1 VTKPS
6 TPAAPLALL
15 VPFQRHNNRSDS
27 NQRRQIIHC
36 EARAQRSRAE
46 FSVAT
51 LPTSR
56 NIRPT
61 RKTMRIIEPHIHCYS
76 RTTDDYEKMTLAGIE
91 AVIEPAFWL
100 GGARTS
106 VGTFVDYFDH
116 LLGFERQRAAAY
128 GIAHFATLSVN
139 PREAN
144 NRAVAEQVVELLPD
158 FLQRDGVVGLGE
170 VGFDRNTPDEEEI
183 LRRQLRIARK
193 LICPIIVHSPHQ
205 HKKIGVERL
214 LAIIDEERIEHGLV
228 DLDHCTEETMSLF
241 AQRPRMWRGLTVYP
255 ITKLSVERAAN
266 IVQQYGVDRLLIN
279 SSADWGVSDPLSVP
293 RVVRELERRGVP
305 RDQIEKLVFHNPFE
319 FYSQS
324 PRFTFK
330 K

>member
-1 VTKPS
+1 
-6 TPAAPLALL
+6 
-15 VPFQRHNNRSDS
+15 
-27 NQRRQIIHC
+27 
-36 EARAQRSRAE
+36 
-46 FSVAT
+46 
-51 LPTSR
+51 
-56 NIRPT
+56 
-61 RKTMRIIEPHIHCYS
+61 MRIIEPHIHCYS

-100 GGARTS
+100 GGARTT
-106 VGTFVDYFDH
+106 VGTFVDYFEH
-116 LLGFERQRAAAY
+116 LLGFERERAANY
-128 GIAHFATLSVN
+128 GIAHFSTLSVN

-144 NRAVAEQVVELLPD
+144 ARPVADQVVELLPQY
-158 FLQRDGVVGLGE
+158 LQRPGVVGLGE
-170 VGFDRNTPDEEEI
+170 VGFDRITSDEEEI
-183 LRRQLRIARK
+183 LRQQFRIAGK
-193 LICPIIVHSPHQ
+193 LACPIVIHSPHQ

-214 LAIIDEERIEHGLV
+214 LTIIDEEKIEHSLV
-228 DLDHCTEETMSLF
+228 DLDHNTEETMPFF

-279 SSADWGVSDPLSVP
+279 SSADWGISDPLSVP

-305 RDQIEKLVFHNPFE
+305 RDQIEQLVFRNPLE

-330 K
+330 A